1 MVNSW
6 YILLGEIRDYLSKAI
21 PQTIAV
27 VIIDMS
33 LSVLPIHLPVEE
45 SHPIIPIWD
54 RLIHDVIR
62 DLNSP
67 LWPSISCVRQGR
79 ERVNSPECLSQIQ
92 KYEATII
99 QGTIND
105 GLSGNEVAF
114 LEVKIFS

>member
-1 MVNSW
+1 MIISW

-33 LSVLPIHLPVEE
+33 LSVLPIHFPVEE
-45 SHPIIPIWD
+45 SHPIVPIWD
-54 RLIHDVIR
+54 RLIYDVIR
-62 DLNSP
+62 DLNSS

-79 ERVNSPECLSQIQ
+79 ERVNSAECLSQIQ

-99 QGTIND
+99 QGTRKD